1 MVLYMKECG
10 IKIKPAAKED
20 LFIQMEMFI
29 TVNGNLIKL
38 MVMEYICILM
48 EHNTKGCGLKINNM
62 DSDVKNGLMEQNM
75 KDNTIWGKNMETE
88 HLVGQMVQAIKDNLI
103 II

>member
-1 MVLYMKECG
+1 
-10 IKIKPAAKED
+10 
-20 LFIQMEMFI
+20 
-29 TVNGNLIKL
+29 
-38 MVMEYICILM
+38 
-48 EHNTKGCGLKINNM
+48 M

-75 KDNTIWGKNMETE
+75 KDNTIWGKNMETG